1 MRLTALL
8 SGLVDAT
15 LIGPDAEIVD
25 IVLDSREVSAG
36 ALFCC
41 VPGAIAD
48 GHTFAPD
55 AVAAGAVA
63 LLVDH
68 RLELE
73 VAQVIVADVRLAMA
87 ELAVAFHGDPSASMT
102 IVGITGTN
110 GKTTTAHLLA
120 NIMRAD
126 GRQVE
131 VLGTLSGARTT
142 PEAPDLQRTLAGWR
156 DEGVEVV
163 VMEVSSHAL
172 ALHRVDGTR
181 FRVAVFTNLSRD
193 HLDFHASMEEY
204 FSTKALLFEPRFSD
218 RAVVNLDSPHGRLL
232 RDTATIPTD
241 GYSLDEAADLRA
253 TAGGSDLV
261 WRGSALSLPI
271 GGSFNVSNAL
281 AAAHAALVLGVDSPT
296 IASGLSLPLVVP
308 GRFESIDEGQ
318 EFSAIVDFAHT
329 PDGLDQ
335 VLRAA
340 DELAAASSGR
350 VLVVFGCGGD
360 RDRSKREPM
369 GAIAAERADVV
380 IVTAD
385 NSRSEPTEV
394 IAAAIMG
401 GIEHARPTRA
411 NEVILEL
418 DRRRAIGRALD
429 LAVRGDVVVIAGKG
443 HESTQTIGDEVE
455 PFDDRLVTRELLR
468 RPVGDQP

>member
-296 IASGLSLPLVVP
+296 IASVSP
-308 GRFESIDEGQ
+308 
-318 EFSAIVDFAHT
+318 
-329 PDGLDQ
+329 
-335 VLRAA
+335 
-340 DELAAASSGR
+340 
-350 VLVVFGCGGD
+350 
-360 RDRSKREPM
+360 
-369 GAIAAERADVV
+369 
-380 IVTAD
+380 
-385 NSRSEPTEV
+385 
-394 IAAAIMG
+394 
-401 GIEHARPTRA
+401 
-411 NEVILEL
+411 
-418 DRRRAIGRALD
+418 
-429 LAVRGDVVVIAGKG
+429 
-443 HESTQTIGDEVE
+443 
-455 PFDDRLVTRELLR
+455 RLT
-468 RPVGDQP
+468 